1 MLKLPAWC
9 FHQFSNPDA
18 CVTSGGS
25 VSCQMLVLS
34 VEVFNQPSDAD
45 SAPALFDADIVP
57 AEALHDLSNANAV
70 S

>member
-1 MLKLPAWC
+1 MLRLTARC
-9 FHQFSNPDA
+9 FHQFSDPDA

-34 VEVFNQPSDAD
+34 VEVFNQLSDAD
-45 SAPALFDADIVP
+45 SVPSLSYADIVP
-57 AEALHDLSNANAV
+57 AEAV